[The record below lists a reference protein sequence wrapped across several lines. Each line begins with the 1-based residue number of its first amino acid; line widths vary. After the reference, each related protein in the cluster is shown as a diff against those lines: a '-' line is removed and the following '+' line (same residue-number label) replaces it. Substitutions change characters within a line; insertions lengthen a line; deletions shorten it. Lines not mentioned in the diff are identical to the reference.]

1 MNIEEKVKISDGIKE
16 KYEKYCVSLI
26 PFSIHFTIP
35 FYLFFAT
42 FSPFLLF
49 WYIKSTVPSFDE
61 PTLLSEKKILL
72 YNTIKFGTNNAI
84 KLRLLQ
90 FAEDKNS
97 NKLGLYACVRAP
109 SPGQPQFFRWW
120 REGVPMVK

>member
-1 MNIEEKVKISDGIKE
+1 MPIFWPRIFLWGILQKKILCRNFVNIEEKVKISDGIKE

-49 WYIKSTVPSFDE
+49 
-61 PTLLSEKKILL
+61 
-72 YNTIKFGTNNAI
+72 
-84 KLRLLQ
+84 
-90 FAEDKNS
+90 
-97 NKLGLYACVRAP
+97 
-109 SPGQPQFFRWW
+109 
-120 REGVPMVK
+120 